1 MTSRENQQKHH
12 ARAQSDNAA
21 PVRTRKKGK
30 NNNIP
35 VHHDRIALSCE
46 MSPPPGAPS
55 SNQIKGMPPVPGRVA
70 RRLPLSPRT
79 NRPRLRRGSSAR
91 AIPPRSIRAP
101 IKLRDSGNRRP
112 LPPIPLGSQ
121 RSCAR
126 FLARRACVPLH
137 RQLKNTAPWPNGLP
151 RLGIRALP
159 PAGSIHSIAR
169 GPGVAAAE
177 PSQ

>member
-1 MTSRENQQKHH
+1 MTSRENQQKYH

-55 SNQIKGMPPVPGRVA
+55 FNQIKGMPPVPGRIT

-79 NRPRLRRGSSAR
+79 KIVRDCGGTSRQEQSPPVDPGTNKIAGQRQSPSPPFHWGRCIPLRAPWRVALAFRCVGSSR
-91 AIPPRSIRAP
+91 T
-101 IKLRDSGNRRP
+101 
-112 LPPIPLGSQ
+112 Q
-121 RSCAR
+121 
-126 FLARRACVPLH
+126 
-137 RQLKNTAPWPNGLP
+137 
-151 RLGIRALP
+151 RLGLTAFRGWASGPFP
-159 PAGSIHSIAR
+159 PGSIHSIAR

-177 PSQ
+177 PSR